1 MTLTL
6 GQLYQSTQKNGEI
19 IFVDPYFITNWNL
32 HSFISS
38 SFYLA
43 THFRKIWRITKKYP
57 VKKRC
62 IRKMMILVAFFR
74 EYSKIFTEDT
84 YTDYS
89 SRTCIDGCRLG
100 GLKALFNIICWDN
113 GRLAKNFDFQGLIS
127 ADNCPANSGLW
138 KKYRDDL

>member
-1 MTLTL
+1 MQDTLL
-6 GQLYQSTQKNGEI
+6 IRVKI
-19 IFVDPYFITNWNL
+19 IKKGFTMIMN
-32 HSFISS
+32 S
-38 SFYLA
+38 
-43 THFRKIWRITKKYP
+43 RIHCALPCLSIGTS
-57 VKKRC
+57 V
-62 IRKMMILVAFFR
+62 I
-74 EYSKIFTEDT
+74 

-138 KKYRDDL
+138 KKYRDDLIKICSERFGI

>member
-1 MTLTL
+1 MVVIGNVNNSRMKYKLLSAHTEKKEKMHQEDDDIKKGFTMIMN
-6 GQLYQSTQKNGEI
+6 S
-19 IFVDPYFITNWNL
+19 
-32 HSFISS
+32 
-38 SFYLA
+38 
-43 THFRKIWRITKKYP
+43 RIHCALPCLSIETS
-57 VKKRC
+57 V
-62 IRKMMILVAFFR
+62 I
-74 EYSKIFTEDT
+74 

>member
-57 VKKRC
+57 EKKRC

-84 YTDYS
+84 ILNARYITHQGEDY
-89 SRTCIDGCRLG
+89 
-100 GLKALFNIICWDN
+100 
-113 GRLAKNFDFQGLIS
+113 
-127 ADNCPANSGLW
+127 
-138 KKYRDDL
+138 KKRFHNDYEFSHTLRFTLS